1 MKKKISIAVVSF
13 IVLAAGLYLYTAK
26 YNINEIE
33 ANNFGTLLKT
43 NNKSILLS
51 QLDKAIPDKL
61 PFIVLYEAMDSDNS
75 NGEGY
80 KIINEKYNS
89 NNILNVHSYLTNLN
103 YKVIYDNKTA
113 ISAWVFKDRLHD
125 LNSPENPRIRNIIND
140 LIYNYG
146 FTLKKNNLKNSFD
159 IIIKETEDS
168 FIIGS
173 FYSIEE
179 QPLTNNITF
188 QSFSKTKYPFL

>member
-1 MKKKISIAVVSF
+1 MKKKISIAVIGL
-13 IVLAAGLYLYTAK
+13 IVLALGFYLYTAK
-26 YNINEIE
+26 YSMNEIE

-43 NNKSILLS
+43 NKKSILLS

-80 KIINEKYNS
+80 KIINEKYSS

-103 YKVIYDNKTA
+103 YTVIYDNKTA

-125 LNSPENPRIRNIIND
+125 LNSPENPRIRNIIDD

-188 QSFSKTKYPFL
+188 QSFSKKKYPFL